1 MKTRLGLDIGTNSI
15 GWCLL
20 ELDEDNEPVRIENT
34 GARIFSD
41 GRAPKSLTTLKASR
55 RLARSARRQRDR
67 YLQRRK
73 NLMTAL
79 VQHGLMPKASTERKA
94 LENKDP
100 YSIRKKAISE
110 EVPPFEIGRALFHL
124 NQRRGFKSNRKTA
137 DSDTG
142 PVKQSIKDLKQIM
155 KSDNASTLGEFL
167 ASRRND
173 GKTVRARRQGPAQK
187 DLYDLYPD
195 RAMYEKEFDM
205 IWSKQAEYD
214 REFYDAEKCAEI
226 KKIIFNQRPL
236 KPQKVGRCTFLP
248 KEERIAKALP
258 SYQRFRIYQELAN
271 LKWIDDRGRG
281 HAITQDSIDILAN
294 DLKEKPKL
302 SFIDIGDIL
311 KKIKQ
316 IDYPITFN
324 LESKKRK
331 ALDGNQTSCEM
342 RDESRI
348 GDKWDKWDEQKQD
361 ELITLLLDDN
371 LEDGKVREK
380 LIDEYGIAEDR
391 VDAVLNAKLTTGH
404 GMLSKAAIDKIL
416 PVMRDQDLQYW
427 AAVKKLKLSGN
438 PYDSNKPLDDR
449 LDYYGKVL
457 SGDVLPGTGDDKDK
471 DEKRYGII
479 SNPTVHIALNQIRQ
493 VVNELIR
500 RYGKKPDQ
508 VVIEL
513 ARDLPLGP
521 DGRQEIITRQ
531 EENQERN
538 DAIREELIKIPV
550 DDNPDNRQKY
560 QLWQEL
566 AEKPTDRQCVFCG
579 KIIAQAQLFS
589 PKIEI
594 EHLLPFSRTLDDA
607 MSNKTVCC
615 RQCNRNKGN
624 RSPYEAFGDS
634 PDSDWTAILE
644 RANKFPK
651 NKIWRFWSDAMD
663 QFEDKKRF
671 LARHIND
678 TGYISRSAKKYL
690 SSVVDH
696 KNIWVVTGR
705 LTALLRGH
713 WELNDVLRGGNTP
726 ADQRGKKSRDDHR
739 HHAIDAIVI
748 AMTSRKLVQEVSN
761 AAKHSE
767 GHHLKKLFIDHK
779 SIYPWNNFYRDVK
792 EQMKKLIVSH
802 RPRHKKQGAL
812 HRDEAYGIDEDQN
825 AAVHRVM
832 VESIIASMKNISKDE
847 LIRKKL
853 NSIKDELI
861 REKLNNETDGLEG
874 KDITDAIQKWCRDQ
888 GIRRLKC
895 YYYNTAIENMIPIK
909 DKNGK
914 AFKYFEGNSNA
925 YIDIYADP
933 KTGKWLSE
941 VVSRFNANK
950 PKNPKNPKGF
960 TPKWQ
965 KKYPTAEKI
974 MTLRKNDTVKIDTD
988 DGSHRFYRVQKMNS
1002 TLGVT
1007 LALIHEANVAKRN
1020 KNITRKAAG
1029 LQKANACKVYI
1040 SPTGLV
1046 REEK

>member
-20 ELDEDNEPVRIENT
+20 ELDEDNEPFRIENT
-34 GARIFSD
+34 GSRIFSD
-41 GRAPKSLTTLKASR
+41 GRDSKSLTSLKANR
-55 RLARSARRQRDR
+55 RLARSASRRRDR
-67 YLQRRK
+67 YLQRRQ

-79 VQHGLMPKASTERKA
+79 VQHGLMPQASTERKA

-100 YSIRKKAISE
+100 YPIREKAISE
-110 EVPPFEIGRALFHL
+110 KVPPFEIGRALFHM

-142 PVKQSIKDLKQIM
+142 PVKQSIEKLEETM
-155 KSDNASTLGEFL
+155 ESHNAETLGAFL
-167 ASRRND
+167 ASRHND
-173 GKTVRARRQGPAQK
+173 EKTVRARRQGTAQK

-195 RAMYEKEFDM
+195 RAMYDKEFDV

-214 REFYDAEKCAEI
+214 PEFYNAEKGAEI
-226 KKIIFNQRPL
+226 KQIIFYQRPL

-271 LKWIDDRGRG
+271 LKWIDHWGRD
-281 HAITQDSIDILAN
+281 HAITQDRIVRDILAN
-294 DLKEKPKL
+294 DLEKKRKL
-302 SFIDIGDIL
+302 SFSSIGKIL

-324 LESKKRK
+324 LESEKRK

-342 RDESRI
+342 RHKSRI
-348 GDKWDKWDEQKQD
+348 GAEWDAWDEQKQD

-371 LEDGKVREK
+371 LEDDEVREK
-380 LIDEYGIAEDR
+380 LIDQYNIAEDCAK
-391 VDAVLNAKLTTGH
+391 AVLDAKLAAGH

-416 PVMRDQDLQYW
+416 PVMHDQGLQYW
-427 AAVKKLKLSGN
+427 DSVEEAGLGDHNLYN
-438 PYDSNKPLDDR
+438 PNRPLDDR

-457 SGDVLPGTGDDKDK
+457 SGDVLPGTGDDEDK
-471 DEKRYGII
+471 DEKRYGTI

-521 DGRQEIITRQ
+521 DGRREITTRQ
-531 EENQERN
+531 GDNQKRN

-550 DDNPDNRQKY
+550 DDNRDNRQKY

-566 AEKPTDRQCVFCG
+566 AESPIDRQCVFCG
-579 KIIAQAQLFS
+579 KMIAQTQLFS
-589 PKIEI
+589 PEIEI
-594 EHLLPFSRTLDDA
+594 EHLLPFSKTLDDA

-615 RQCNRNKGN
+615 RQCNRDKGN
-624 RSPYEAFGDS
+624 RSPYEAFGES

-651 NKIWRFWSDAMD
+651 NKRWRFKPDAME
-663 QFEDKKRF
+663 QFDAQGGF
-671 LARHIND
+671 LARQIND
-678 TGYISRSAKKYL
+678 TRYISRYTKKYL
-690 SSVVDH
+690 SSVVDQ
-696 KNIWVVTGR
+696 KNIWVVTGQV
-705 LTALLRGH
+705 TALLRGH
-713 WELNDVLRGGNTP
+713 WGLNSVLRGDNTP
-726 ADQRGKKSRDDHR
+726 EDQRDKKLRDDHR
-739 HHAIDAIVI
+739 HHAIDAVVI
-748 AMTSRKLVQEVSN
+748 AMISRSLVQHVSTE
-761 AAKHSE
+761 AERSE
-767 GHHLKKLFIDHK
+767 NRYLEKLFIDRK
-779 SIYPWNNFYRDVK
+779 GIDPWDNFRSDVI
-792 EQMKKLIVSH
+792 EQMEKLIVSH
-802 RPRHKKQGAL
+802 RPRYKNQGAL
-812 HRDEAYGIDEDQN
+812 HKATAYGIDEDQN
-825 AAVHRVM
+825 AAVRRVM
-832 VESIIASMKNISKDE
+832 VENIDEKNI
-847 LIRKKL
+847 

-861 REKLNNETDGLEG
+861 REKLNNETYELKG
-874 KDITDAIQKWCRDQ
+874 KELTDAIQKWCRDR

-895 YYYNTAIENMIPIK
+895 YYYKTTIENMIPIK

-914 AFKYFEGNSNA
+914 TFKYSEGDSNA

-941 VVSRFNANK
+941 VVSRFDANT
-950 PKNPKNPKGF
+950 PKGF
-960 TPKWQ
+960 IPEWRKIH
-965 KKYPTAEKI
+965 PTAIKKI
-974 MTLRKNDTVKIDTD
+974 MTLRINDTVKMNIDSR
-988 DGSHRFYRVQKMNS
+988 GSCFYRVQKMSS
-1002 TLGVT
+1002 TLVVT
-1007 LALIHEANVAKRN
+1007 FAPIHEANVDNRNRN
-1020 KNITRKAAG
+1020 KEDDFKFITKSASA
-1029 LQKANACKVYI
+1029 LQKANARKVHI

>member
-20 ELDEDNEPVRIENT
+20 ELDENNEPFRIENT

-41 GRAPKSLTTLKASR
+41 GRAPKSLTSLKADRRLTRSASR
-55 RLARSARRQRDR
+55 RRDR

-79 VQHGLMPKASTERKA
+79 IQHGLMPQASTERKA

-100 YSIRKKAISE
+100 YPIREKAISE
-110 EVPPFEIGRALFHL
+110 KVPPFEIGRALFHL

-142 PVKQSIKDLKQIM
+142 PVKQSIKQLEETM
-155 KSDNASTLGEFL
+155 ESHNAKTLGAFL
-167 ASRRND
+167 ASRHND
-173 GKTVRARRQGPAQK
+173 GKTVRARRQGPSQK

-195 RAMYEKEFDM
+195 RAMYDKEFDV

-214 REFYDAEKCAEI
+214 PEFYNAAKGDEI
-226 KKIIFNQRPL
+226 KQIIFYQRPL

-258 SYQRFRIYQELAN
+258 SFQRFRIYQELAN
-271 LKWIDDRGRG
+271 LKWIDHWGRD
-281 HAITQDSIDILAN
+281 HAITQDRIVRDILAK
-294 DLKEKPKL
+294 DLEKKRKL
-302 SFIDIGDIL
+302 SFSSIGKIL
-311 KKIKQ
+311 KENKQ
-316 IDYPITFN
+316 IEYPITFN
-324 LESKKRK
+324 LESEKRK

-342 RDESRI
+342 RHESRI
-348 GDKWDKWDEQKQD
+348 GAEWDTWDEQKQD

-371 LEDGKVREK
+371 LEDDEVREK
-380 LIDEYGIAEDR
+380 LIDQYNIAEDCA
-391 VDAVLNAKLTTGH
+391 DAVLNAKLATGH

-416 PVMRDQDLQYW
+416 PVMHDQGLQYW
-427 AAVKKLKLSGN
+427 DSVEEAGLGDHNLYN
-438 PYDSNKPLDDR
+438 PNRPLDDR

-457 SGDVLPGTGDDKDK
+457 SGDVLPGTGDDEDK
-471 DEKRYGII
+471 DEKRYGTI

-500 RYGKKPDQ
+500 RYGKQPDQ

-521 DGRQEIITRQ
+521 DGRREITTRQ
-531 EENQERN
+531 GDNQKRN

-550 DDNPDNRQKY
+550 DDNRDNRQKY

-566 AEKPTDRQCVFCG
+566 AESPIDRQCVFCG
-579 KIIAQAQLFS
+579 KMIAQAQLFS
-589 PKIEI
+589 PEIEI

-607 MSNKTVCC
+607 LSNKTVCC
-615 RQCNRNKGN
+615 RQCNRDKGN
-624 RSPYEAFGDS
+624 RSPYEAFSES

-651 NKIWRFWSDAMD
+651 NKRWRFKPDAME
-663 QFEDKKRF
+663 QFDAQGGF
-671 LARHIND
+671 LARQIND
-678 TGYISRSAKKYL
+678 TRYISRYTKKYL
-690 SSVVDH
+690 SSVVDQ
-696 KNIWVVTGR
+696 KNIWVVTGQ

-713 WELNDVLRGGNTP
+713 WGLNSVLRGDNTP
-726 ADQRGKKSRDDHR
+726 EDQRDKKLRDDHR
-739 HHAIDAIVI
+739 HHAIDAVVI
-748 AMTSRKLVQEVSN
+748 AMISRSLVQHVSTE
-761 AAKHSE
+761 AERSE
-767 GHHLKKLFIDHK
+767 NRYLEKLFIDHK
-779 SIYPWNNFYRDVK
+779 GIDPWDNFRFDVI
-792 EQMKKLIVSH
+792 EQMEKLIVSH
-802 RPRHKKQGAL
+802 RPRYKNQGAL
-812 HRDEAYGIDEDQN
+812 HRDTAYGIDEDQN
-825 AAVHRVM
+825 AAVRRVM
-832 VESIIASMKNISKDE
+832 VESIDEKD
-847 LIRKKL
+847 I

-861 REKLNNETDGLEG
+861 REKLNNETYGLKG
-874 KDITDAIQKWCRDQ
+874 KELTGAIQKWCRDR

-895 YYYNTAIENMIPIK
+895 YYSNTTIENMIPIK

-914 AFKYFEGNSNA
+914 AFKYFEGVSNA

-941 VVSRFNANK
+941 VVSRFDANT
-950 PKNPKNPKGF
+950 PKGF
-960 TPKWQ
+960 IPEWRKSH
-965 KKYPTAEKI
+965 PTAIKI
-974 MTLRKNDTVKIDTD
+974 MTLRINDTVKMNIDSR
-988 DGSHRFYRVQKMNS
+988 GSDFYRVQSMNS

-1007 LALIHEANVAKRN
+1007 FAPIHEANVFSRNRN
-1020 KNITRKAAG
+1020 KEDDFKFITKRASA
-1029 LQKANACKVYI
+1029 LQKSKTHKVHI

>member
-20 ELDEDNEPVRIENT
+20 ELDENNEPVRIENT

-41 GRAPKSLTTLKASR
+41 GRNPSDLTSLKASR
-55 RLARSARRQRDR
+55 RLTRSASRRRDR

-79 VQHGLMPKASTERKA
+79 VQHGLMPQASTERKA

-100 YSIRKKAISE
+100 YPIREKAISE
-110 EVPPFEIGRALFHL
+110 KVPPFEIGRALFHL

-142 PVKQSIKDLKQIM
+142 PVKQSIKKLEEIM
-155 KSDNASTLGEFL
+155 ESHNAKTLGAFL

-214 REFYDAEKCAEI
+214 HEFYNAAKYDEI
-226 KKIIFNQRPL
+226 KQIIFNQRPL

-258 SYQRFRIYQELAN
+258 SYQRFRIYQELTN
-271 LKWIDDRGRG
+271 LKWIDRWGRD
-281 HAITQDSIDILAN
+281 HAITQDCIVRDMVK
-294 DLKEKPKL
+294 DLEKKRKL
-302 SFIDIGDIL
+302 SFSSIG

-324 LESKKRK
+324 LESEKRK

-342 RDESRI
+342 RHKSRI
-348 GDKWDKWDEQKQD
+348 GVEWDAWDEQKQD

-371 LEDGKVREK
+371 LEDDEVREK

-416 PVMRDQDLQYW
+416 PVMRDEKKPYW
-427 AAVKKLKLSGN
+427 NSVKEAGLGN
-438 PYDSNKPLDDR
+438 HNLHDPDRPLDDR

-471 DEKRYGII
+471 DEKRYGTI

-493 VVNELIR
+493 VVNELFR

-521 DGRQEIITRQ
+521 DGRREITTRQ
-531 EENQERN
+531 GDNQKRN

-550 DDNPDNRQKY
+550 DDNRDNRQKY

-566 AEKPTDRQCVFCG
+566 AERPIDRQCAFCG
-579 KIIAQAQLFS
+579 KMIAQAQLFS
-589 PKIEI
+589 PEIEI

-615 RQCNRNKGN
+615 RQCNRDKGN
-624 RSPYEAFGDS
+624 RSPYEAFGES

-651 NKIWRFWSDAMD
+651 NKRWRFKPDAME
-663 QFEDKKRF
+663 QFDAQGGF

-678 TGYISRSAKKYL
+678 TRYISRYTKKYL
-690 SSVVDH
+690 SSVVDQ
-696 KNIWVVTGR
+696 KNIWVVTGQ

-713 WELNDVLRGGNTP
+713 WGLNSVLRGDNTP
-726 ADQRGKKSRDDHR
+726 EDQRDKKLRDDHR
-739 HHAIDAIVI
+739 HHAIDAVVI
-748 AMTSRKLVQEVSN
+748 AMISRSLVQHVSTE
-761 AAKHSE
+761 AERSE
-767 GHHLKKLFIDHK
+767 NRYLEKLFIAHK
-779 SIYPWNNFYRDVK
+779 SIDPWDNFRSDVI
-792 EQMKKLIVSH
+792 EQMEKLIVSH
-802 RPRHKKQGAL
+802 RPRYKNQGAL
-812 HRDEAYGIDEDQN
+812 HKATAYGIDEDQN
-825 AAVHRVM
+825 VAVRRVM
-832 VESIIASMKNISKDE
+832 VENTSGKKKIKTVKD
-847 LIRKKL
+847 I

-861 REKLNNETDGLEG
+861 REKLNNETDGLKG
-874 KDITDAIQKWCRDQ
+874 KELTDAIQKWCRDR

-895 YYYNTAIENMIPIK
+895 YYDNTTIENMIPIK

-914 AFKYFEGNSNA
+914 VFKYFDGNSNA

-941 VVSRFNANK
+941 VVSRFDAN
-950 PKNPKNPKGF
+950 
-960 TPKWQ
+960 TPKDFIAEWQ
-965 KKYPTAEKI
+965 KKYPTAKKI
-974 MTLRKNDTVKIDTD
+974 MTLRINDTVKMNIDSR
-988 DGSHRFYRVQKMNS
+988 GSGFYRVQKMDA
-1002 TLGVT
+1002 TGT
-1007 LALIHEANVAKRN
+1007 ITFALIHEANVDKR
-1020 KNITRKAAG
+1020 KKEGDFKFTTKSASA
-1029 LQKANACKVYI
+1029 LQKANACKVHI